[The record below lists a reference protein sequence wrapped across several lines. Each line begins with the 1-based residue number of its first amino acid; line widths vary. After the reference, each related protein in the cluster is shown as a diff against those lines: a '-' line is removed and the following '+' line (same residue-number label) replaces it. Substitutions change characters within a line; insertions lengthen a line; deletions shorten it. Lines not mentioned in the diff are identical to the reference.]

1 MVDLESPL
9 LEIKNLKVNF
19 YTYQGVVYAVDIDRF
34 SIDRKESVGLVGET
48 GCGKTVTSLSILRL
62 VPSPGKVVSGEI
74 IFKGEDLLKKSKR
87 AMRDII
93 GKQIST
99 IFQNPTSSLNPVF
112 TVGEQVTRV
121 IRLHQKVDKK
131 EAERRAIEMF
141 NLVRLPD
148 PEKMLKS
155 YPHELSG
162 GMCQRVMI
170 AMALSC
176 NPYLLIADEPTTAL
190 DVTIEAQILKLME
203 ELKEKIDASILL
215 ITHDLS
221 IVAQLC
227 DRVAVMYAG
236 CVVED
241 GKVNDIFKDSRHPYT
256 RGLLDA
262 IPRPGMRERKLRGI
276 NGSVPDLLNPP
287 PGCRFHPRCSHV
299 MDVCREKRPQ
309 LTELTNKHFV
319 SCFLYNGK
327 GEEQA

>member
-1 MVDLESPL
+1 MVESEKPL
-9 LEIKNLKVNF
+9 LEIQNLKVNF
-19 YTYQGVVYAVDIDRF
+19 YTYQGVVQAVDIDRF
-34 SIDRKESVGLVGET
+34 FIGRKQSVGLVGET

-62 VPSPGKVVSGEI
+62 IPSPGKIVSGEI

-87 AMRDII
+87 AMKDIV

-121 IRLHQKVDKK
+121 IKLHQKVGKR
-131 EAERRAIEMF
+131 EAERRAVEMF

-176 NPYLLIADEPTTAL
+176 NPDLLIADEPTTAL
-190 DVTIEAQILKLME
+190 DVTIQAQILKLME

-221 IVAQLC
+221 VVAQLC

-236 CVVED
+236 GIVED
-241 GKVNDIFKDSRHPYT
+241 GNVNDVFKDPKHPYT

-262 IPRPGMRERKLRGI
+262 IPKLGRRERGLRGI
-276 NGSVPDLLNPP
+276 EGFVPDLLNPP
-287 PGCRFHPRCSHV
+287 SGCRFHPRCSYV
-299 MDVCREKRPQ
+299 MDVCREHKPVP
-309 LTELTNKHFV
+309 TEFTTKHLV
-319 SCFLYNGK
+319 SCFLYGRK
-327 GEEQA
+327 GAE

>member
-1 MVDLESPL
+1 
-9 LEIKNLKVNF
+9 
-19 YTYQGVVYAVDIDRF
+19 
-34 SIDRKESVGLVGET
+34 VGLVGET

-62 VPSPGKVVSGEI
+62 IPSPGKIVSGEI

-87 AMRDII
+87 AMRDIV

-121 IRLHQKVDKK
+121 IKLHQRVGKR
-131 EAERRAIEMF
+131 EAERRAVEMF

-176 NPYLLIADEPTTAL
+176 NPDLLIADEPTTAL
-190 DVTIEAQILKLME
+190 DVTIQAQILKLME

-221 IVAQLC
+221 VVAQLC

-236 CVVED
+236 GIVED
-241 GKVNDIFKDSRHPYT
+241 GNVNDIFKDPKHPYT
-256 RGLLDA
+256 RGLFDA
-262 IPRPGMRERKLRGI
+262 IPKLGRRERGLRGI
-276 NGSVPDLLNPP
+276 EGFVPDLLNPP
-287 PGCRFHPRCSHV
+287 SGCRFHPRCSYV
-299 MDVCREKRPQ
+299 MDVCREHKPAS
-309 LTELTNKHFV
+309 TEFTTNHLV
-319 SCFLYNGK
+319 SCFLYGGK
-327 GEEQA
+327 GAE

>member
-1 MVDLESPL
+1 MVEPEKPL
-9 LEIKNLKVNF
+9 LEIRNLKANF
-19 YTYQGVVYAVDIDRF
+19 YTYQGVVHAVDIERF
-34 SIDRKESVGLVGET
+34 SIGRKQSVGLVGET

-62 VPSPGKVVSGEI
+62 IPSPGKIVSGEI

-87 AMRDII
+87 AMRDIV

-121 IRLHQKVDKK
+121 IKLHQKVGKR
-131 EAERRAIEMF
+131 EAKRRAVEMF

-176 NPYLLIADEPTTAL
+176 NPDLLIADEPTTAL
-190 DVTIEAQILKLME
+190 DVTIQAQILKLME
-203 ELKEKIDASILL
+203 ELKEKIDTSILL

-221 IVAQLC
+221 VVAQLC

-236 CVVED
+236 GIVED
-241 GKVNDIFKDSRHPYT
+241 GNVKDVFKDSKHPYT

-262 IPRPGMRERKLRGI
+262 IPKLGRRERLLRGI
-276 NGSVPDLLNPP
+276 EGFVPDLLNPP
-287 PGCRFHPRCSHV
+287 AGCRFHPRCSYAK
-299 MDVCREKRPQ
+299 DVCREHKPM
-309 LTELTNKHFV
+309 LTEITTKHLV
-319 SCFLYNGK
+319 SCFLYSGK
-327 GEEQA
+327 GAE

>member
-1 MVDLESPL
+1 MVEPEKPL
-9 LEIKNLKVNF
+9 LEIRNLKANF
-19 YTYQGVVYAVDIDRF
+19 YTYQGVVHAVDIERF
-34 SIDRKESVGLVGET
+34 SIGRKQSVGLVGET

-62 VPSPGKVVSGEI
+62 IPSPGKIVSGEI

-87 AMRDII
+87 AMRDIV

-121 IRLHQKVDKK
+121 IKLHQKVGKR
-131 EAERRAIEMF
+131 EAKRRAVEMF

-176 NPYLLIADEPTTAL
+176 NPDLLIADEPTTAL
-190 DVTIEAQILKLME
+190 DVTIQAQILKLME
-203 ELKEKIDASILL
+203 ELKEKIDTSILL

-221 IVAQLC
+221 VVAQLC

-236 CVVED
+236 GIVED
-241 GKVNDIFKDSRHPYT
+241 GNVKDVFKDPKHPYT
-256 RGLLDA
+256 RGLFDA
-262 IPRPGMRERKLRGI
+262 IPKLGRRERLLRGI
-276 NGSVPDLLNPP
+276 EGFVPDLLNPP
-287 PGCRFHPRCSHV
+287 SGCRFHPRCSYAK
-299 MDVCREKRPQ
+299 DVCREHKPM
-309 LTELTNKHFV
+309 LTEITTKHLV
-319 SCFLYNGK
+319 SCFLYSGK
-327 GEEQA
+327 GAE

>member
-1 MVDLESPL
+1 MVESEKPL
-9 LEIKNLKVNF
+9 LEIRNLKVNF
-19 YTYQGVVYAVDIDRF
+19 YTYQGVVQAVDIERF
-34 SIDRKESVGLVGET
+34 SIGRKQSVGLVGET

-62 VPSPGKVVSGEI
+62 IPSPGKIVSGEI

-121 IRLHQKVDKK
+121 IKLHQRVGKR
-131 EAERRAIEMF
+131 EAERRAVEMF

-148 PEKMLKS
+148 PEKMPKS

-176 NPYLLIADEPTTAL
+176 NPDLLIADEPTTAL
-190 DVTIEAQILKLME
+190 DVTIQAQILKLME
-203 ELKEKIDASILL
+203 ELKEKIDTSILL

-221 IVAQLC
+221 VVAQLC

-236 CVVED
+236 GIVED
-241 GKVNDIFKDSRHPYT
+241 GNVNDVFKDPKHPYT

-262 IPRPGMRERKLRGI
+262 IPKLGRRERELRGI
-276 NGSVPDLLNPP
+276 EGFVPDLLNPP
-287 PGCRFHPRCSHV
+287 SGCRFHPRCSYV
-299 MDVCREKRPQ
+299 MDVCREHKPV
-309 LTELTNKHFV
+309 LTEFTTNHMV
-319 SCFLYNGK
+319 SCFLYGGK
-327 GEEQA
+327 GAE

>member
-1 MVDLESPL
+1 MIESEKPL
-9 LEIKNLKVNF
+9 LEIRNLKVNF
-19 YTYQGVVYAVDIDRF
+19 YTYQGVVQAVDIDRF
-34 SIDRKESVGLVGET
+34 SIGRKQSVGLVGET

-62 VPSPGKVVSGEI
+62 IPSPGKIVSGEI

-87 AMRDII
+87 AMRDIV

-121 IRLHQKVDKK
+121 IKLHQRVGKR
-131 EAERRAIEMF
+131 EAERRAVEMF

-176 NPYLLIADEPTTAL
+176 NPDLLIADEPTTAL
-190 DVTIEAQILKLME
+190 DVTIQAQILKLME
-203 ELKEKIDASILL
+203 ELKEKIDTSILL

-221 IVAQLC
+221 VVAQLC

-236 CVVED
+236 GIVED
-241 GKVNDIFKDSRHPYT
+241 GNVKDVFKDPKHPYT
-256 RGLLDA
+256 RGLFDA
-262 IPRPGMRERKLRGI
+262 IPKLGRRERLLRGI
-276 NGSVPDLLNPP
+276 EGFVPDLLNPP
-287 PGCRFHPRCSHV
+287 AGCRFHPRCSYAK
-299 MDVCREKRPQ
+299 DVCREHKPM
-309 LTELTNKHFV
+309 LTEITTKHLV
-319 SCFLYNGK
+319 SCFLYSGK
-327 GEEQA
+327 GAE